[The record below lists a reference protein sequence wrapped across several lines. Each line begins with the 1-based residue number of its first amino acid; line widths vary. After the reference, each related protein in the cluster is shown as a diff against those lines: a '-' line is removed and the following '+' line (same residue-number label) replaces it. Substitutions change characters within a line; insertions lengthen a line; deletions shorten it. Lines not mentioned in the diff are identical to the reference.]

1 MAKRYFWFITY
12 EYFIKHLQG
21 TKEKWFYEVFKFHL
35 DIKSFQWFYFWE
47 KRNMVSEKIIAVS
60 KRLGRF
66 KEEFLGEAN
75 EDYDHYFEQEH
86 ELFT

>member
-1 MAKRYFWFITY
+1 
-12 EYFIKHLQG
+12 
-21 TKEKWFYEVFKFHL
+21 
-35 DIKSFQWFYFWE
+35 
-47 KRNMVSEKIIAVS
+47 MVSEKIIAVS

-75 EDYDHYFEQEH
+75 EDYGYYFEQEH